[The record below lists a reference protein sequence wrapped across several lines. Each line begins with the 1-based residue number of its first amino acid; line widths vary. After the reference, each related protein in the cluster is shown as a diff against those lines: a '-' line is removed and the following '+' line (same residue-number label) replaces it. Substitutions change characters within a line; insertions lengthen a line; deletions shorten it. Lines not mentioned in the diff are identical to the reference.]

1 MRDITME
8 RYTDG
13 KPKLRRFHQAK
24 WDEPIIFELSSEGE
38 RGILLPDV
46 ENEIKSEVGDVR
58 STIPENM
65 QRKQPPRLPE
75 LSQPRVLRH
84 FIRLSQETLGTDLNI
99 DIGQGTC
106 TMKYSPKINE
116 QLARMPQMTE
126 IHPLQ
131 NEETVQGILEVLY
144 KFEQILKEI
153 SGMDRFSFQPAAGS
167 QAIYANVSIIRA
179 YHEARGETD
188 QRNEIITTI
197 FSHPSNAACAK
208 TAGFKVVTLYPDEDG
223 YPDLEALEA
232 AVSERTAGLMTT
244 NPEDTGI
251 FNPNIEEFVKVVHEA
266 GGLCSYDQANAN
278 GILGITRAR
287 EAGFDLCHFN
297 LHKTFSA
304 PHGCGGPAVGAIGVT
319 KELAKFLP
327 VPVIEFD
334 GSKYHL
340 NYDRPES
347 IGKVRSFCGV
357 APVVLKAYAW
367 AMSLGAEGLREVADI
382 AVLNNN
388 YLLNKLLEIRGVSA
402 PYAKG
407 KRRIEQVR
415 YSLEKLT
422 RDTGVHSEEIGLR
435 AADFG
440 VHYWTSHHPW
450 VVPEPCTLE
459 PTESYSKSDLD
470 EYIEILGQVSD
481 EAYTNPELV
490 KTAPHNSTVHKID
503 HTPLDD
509 PEQWAMTWRAYRK
522 KVRKEKE

>member
-1 MRDITME
+1 MEDITKK

-24 WDEPIIFELSSEGE
+24 WDEPIIFELSNEGE
-38 RGILLPDV
+38 RGILIPEIEDDV
-46 ENEIKSEVGDVR
+46 KEEVGDVI
-58 STIPENM
+58 STIPESM
-65 QRKQPPRLPE
+65 RRKQPPKLPE
-75 LSQPRVLRH
+75 LAQPRVLRH
-84 FIRLSQETLGTDLNI
+84 YVRLSQETLGTDLNI
-99 DIGQGTC
+99 DVGQGTC

-131 NEETVQGILEVLY
+131 DEETVQGILEVLY
-144 KFEQILKEI
+144 KFEQILREI
-153 SGMDRFSFQPAAGS
+153 SGMDQFSLQPGAGS
-167 QAIYANVSIIRA
+167 QAIYANASIIRA
-179 YHEARGETD
+179 HHKARGEAH
-188 QRNEIITTI
+188 QRTEIITTV

-208 TAGFKVVTLYPDEDG
+208 TAGFKVITLYPDEDG
-223 YPDLEALEA
+223 YPDLEALKT
-232 AVSERTAGLMTT
+232 AVSEHTAGLMIT

-251 FNPNIEEFVKVVHEA
+251 FNPNIEEFVRVVHEA
-266 GGLCSYDQANAN
+266 GGLCFYDQANAN
-278 GILGITRAR
+278 GILGITRAK

-304 PHGCGGPAVGAIGVT
+304 PHGCGGPAIGAIGVT

-327 VPVIEFD
+327 VPVIESD
-334 GSKYHL
+334 GNKYHL

-347 IGKVRSFCGV
+347 IGKVRSFYGV

-367 AMSLGAEGLREVADI
+367 VMSLGAEGLREVAEI

-388 YLLNKLLEIRGVSA
+388 YLLRKLVEIRGVSA

-407 KRRIEQVR
+407 KPRIEQVR
-415 YSLEKLT
+415 YSWEKLA
-422 RDTGVHSEEIGLR
+422 RGTGVHSEEIGIR

-450 VVPEPCTLE
+450 IVPEPCTLE
-459 PTESYSKSDLD
+459 PTESYSKDDLD
-470 EYIEILGQVSD
+470 EYVEILRHVSN

-490 KTAPHNSTVHKID
+490 KTAPHNSTIHKID

-509 PEQWAMTWRAYRK
+509 PSQWSMTWRAYRK
-522 KVRKEKE
+522 KVHK